1 MSRSRYA
8 PAVVIGSVAL
18 LNSARLARTHRVR
31 AGEERIFRLAN
42 DLPDPLHIPVW
53 AVMQSGSLAAVFV
66 VATDALRRREP
77 VTAATALIAGT
88 VVWGGVKAVKPKIG
102 RGRPAHHLDSVSVR
116 GQAQTGL
123 GYPSGH
129 AAVSLTL
136 ALVATRSMSPGR
148 RAKAIA
154 VSAFTGVARMY
165 VGAHLPQDLVGGY
178 SLGLLS
184 GLAANSV
191 ARKLD
196 AGSTMR

>member
-18 LNSARLARTHRVR
+18 LKSARLARTHGVS

-42 DLPDPLHIPVW
+42 DFPDALHVPVW

-77 VTAATALIAGT
+77 VTAATALIAGS
-88 VVWGGVKAVKPKIG
+88 VVWGGVKAVKPKNG

-136 ALVATRSMSPGR
+136 ALVATRSMSPAR
-148 RAKAIA
+148 RATAIA
-154 VSAFTGVARMY
+154 VSAFTGVSRMY